1 MYINYIKNTFNF
13 LCFSF
18 QLFSVVQLLRN
29 FAYNLVSN
37 IILYH
42 IGQPT
47 KIGSCLF
54 FFIFCLNLL
63 ATPLMRYTE
72 NENLE
77 LETKITYETAL
88 SRMKF

>member
-54 FFIFCLNLL
+54 FFIFCLNLV
-63 ATPLMRYTE
+63 TFRIYVTCHST
-72 NENLE
+72 NEVYRE
-77 LETKITYETAL
+77 
-88 SRMKF
+88 